1 MTLLR
6 QALMGLALLL
16 LAAGAARAEPTEI
29 TVRVLSKDAK
39 FVGSTMGGVQIVL
52 RDADTKEIL
61 ASGSVEG
68 STGDTDRIMVQPRVR
83 GQALSTEGSAK
94 FTAVLDLDRPRLITV
109 EAYGPLAQRQS
120 AVTVTSTQWVV
131 PGKPIT
137 GGDAWLL
144 ELPGLVVDVRD
155 PPVHLQLSGAPQT
168 IRLLATVTTMC
179 GCPVE
184 PGGLWNADKLD
195 VAATLIRN
203 GKAERTIP
211 LKFAGQTSQF
221 QTEVKVEERGVY
233 EATVY
238 AYDPANGN
246 TGLDRV
252 TFVVR

>member
-1 MTLLR
+1 MI
-6 QALMGLALLL
+6 GLAA
-16 LAAGAARAEPTEI
+16 LALSVCAASAEPTEI
-29 TVRVLSKDAK
+29 TIRVLSKDAK

-52 RDADTKEIL
+52 RDADTREIL
-61 ASGSVEG
+61 ASGVAEG
-68 STGDTDRIMVQPRVR
+68 STGDTQKIMTQPRVR
-83 GQALSTEGSAK
+83 GQAISTEGSAK
-94 FTAVLDLDRPRLITV
+94 YTAVLDLDRPRLVTV

-120 AVTVTSTQWVV
+120 AVLVSSTQWVV

-137 GGDAWLL
+137 GGDGWML
-144 ELPGLVVDVRD
+144 ELPGLVVDVRE
-155 PPVHLQLSGAPQT
+155 PPVHLQLAGAPQK

-195 VAATLIRN
+195 VAAILSRD
-203 GKAERTIP
+203 GKVERTVP
-211 LKFAGQTSQF
+211 LSFAGQTSQF
-221 QTEVKVEERGVY
+221 QTELNLDQAGVY

-238 AYDPANGN
+238 AYDRANGI